1 MKPFYKRKRFWII
14 IFAIILIYFLFI
26 VLTGKFLG
34 STSKL
39 GNFGGVKQVPQS
51 VIIKS
56 DTEKLRRIQT
66 PDPNEVKID
75 PSLDPGPGV
84 FKPEAIPDEQK
95 NVTCNDGYEVSAAQI
110 DPCKSNGGI
119 KN

>member
-1 MKPFYKRKRFWII
+1 MKPFYKRKRFWISI
-14 IFAIILIYFLFI
+14 LAVILIYVLFI

-34 STSKL
+34 NTSKL
-39 GNFGGVKQVPQS
+39 GNFGSVKQVPQS

-84 FKPEAIPDEQK
+84 FKPELLPNETPFIS
-95 NVTCNDGYEVSAAQI
+95 CNDGSQVASTQI

-119 KN
+119 KK